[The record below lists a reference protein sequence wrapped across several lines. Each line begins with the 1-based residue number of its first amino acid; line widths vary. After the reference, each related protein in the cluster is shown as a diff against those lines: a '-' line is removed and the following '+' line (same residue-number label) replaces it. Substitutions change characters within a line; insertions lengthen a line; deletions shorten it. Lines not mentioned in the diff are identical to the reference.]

1 LNAVKFDIFYQLPA
15 APWQPVHQRYREL
28 IEESVEADRL
38 GYDTVWLA
46 EIHFMPRFCV
56 LSVPMM
62 LLAAIAER
70 TTKIR
75 LGQAVNLLPLHH
87 PARLAE
93 EAATLDVISNGRLAF
108 GAGRGGFP
116 INYHGFGA
124 DIHQSRE
131 VFAEVLEFLKAAW
144 TQEKM
149 TFNGTFF
156 NVEDVEVTPKPIQQP
171 YPPIRIAA
179 NTPDTFNFAGAQGY
193 RIFAGG
199 PVNPIN
205 VLGERLD
212 VYKSAMAAANAP
224 LPDDWFAS
232 LMLVFAGHDRA
243 SVRTIIEPSLRNYFS
258 TLSHTIR
265 PETFGSSS
273 EEFEKIS
280 ARLRD
285 MKYETVDSLMGI
297 FGDPEYCIDR
307 IAELKERF
315 GFTRM
320 VCWFEIGGLS
330 GHQNVLDAMRL
341 FAERVMPR
349 FA

>member
-1 LNAVKFDIFYQLPA
+1 MKFDIFYQLPA
-15 APWQPVHQRYREL
+15 APWQSASQRYREL
-28 IEESVEADRL
+28 IDESVEADRL

-56 LSVPMM
+56 MPVPMM

-75 LGQAVNLLPLHH
+75 LGQAVNLLPLHQ

-93 EAATLDVISNGRLAF
+93 EAAALDVISNGRLAF

-149 TFNGTFF
+149 TFHGQFF
-156 NVEDVEVTPKPIQQP
+156 NVEDVEVAPKPIQQP
-171 YPPIRIAA
+171 YPRIRIAA

-205 VLGERLD
+205 VLGERLAI
-212 VYKSAMAAANAP
+212 YKNALAAANVP

-232 LMLVFAGHDRA
+232 LMLVFTGHDRA
-243 SVRTIIEPSLRNYFS
+243 SVRAAIEPSLRNYFS
-258 TLSHTIR
+258 TLSHIIR
-265 PETFGSSS
+265 PETFGSST
-273 EEFEKIS
+273 EEFEKV
-280 ARLRD
+280 AVRLRE

-297 FGDPEYCIDR
+297 FGEPAYCIDR

-315 GFTRM
+315 GFTRL

-330 GHQNVLDAMRL
+330 GHQNVLGAMRL
-341 FAERVMPR
+341 FADRVMSH

>member
-1 LNAVKFDIFYQLPA
+1 VKFDIFYQLPA
-15 APWQPVHQRYREL
+15 AQWQIAHQRYREL
-28 IEESVEADRL
+28 IDESVEADRL

-56 LSVPMM
+56 LPAPLM

-70 TTKIR
+70 TERIR

-87 PARLAE
+87 PSRLAE

-116 INYHGFGA
+116 INYHGFGV

-131 VFAEVLEFLKAAW
+131 MFEETLEFVKLAW
-144 TQEKM
+144 TMEKM
-149 TFNGTFF
+149 SFHGRFF
-156 NVEDVEVTPKPIQQP
+156 NVDEVEVAPKPIQKP
-171 YPPIRIAA
+171 SPVIRIAA
-179 NTPDTFNFAGAQGY
+179 NTPDTFRFAGTHGY
-193 RIFAGG
+193 PIFAGG

-205 VLGERLD
+205 VIGERLA
-212 VYKSAMAAANAP
+212 VYKAAMGESGAA
-224 LPDDWFAS
+224 LPEDWFAS
-232 LMLVFAGHDRA
+232 LMLVFAGSDRA
-243 SVRTIIEPSLRNYFS
+243 SVRATIESSLGNYFS
-258 TLSHTIR
+258 TVSETVR
-265 PETFGSSS
+265 PETFGSSPD
-273 EEFEKIS
+273 EFAKVR

-297 FGDPEYCIDR
+297 FGQPEYCIDR

-320 VCWFEIGGLS
+320 VCWFETGGLS
-330 GHQNVLDAMRL
+330 GHRKILDSMRL
-341 FAERVMPR
+341 FAERVMPH